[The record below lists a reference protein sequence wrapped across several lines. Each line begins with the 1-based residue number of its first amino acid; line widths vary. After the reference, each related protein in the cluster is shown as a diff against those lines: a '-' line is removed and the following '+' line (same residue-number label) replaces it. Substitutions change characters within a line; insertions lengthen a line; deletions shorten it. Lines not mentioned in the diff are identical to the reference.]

1 MEIDKKAIG
10 KRLKYTRARKRLK
23 QNYVAQKLG
32 IHNSTLNKYES
43 GEREPDLE
51 TLHKLAELYE
61 VTTDYLLCRTD
72 HPQGIVLKDK
82 TEEEKRKI
90 YQEFVI
96 EKANESLKYKGK
108 PLNPEQLESINKILD
123 AMLEL
128 SPEQMN
134 HLIKTLELTL
144 EGFNLSDNKKET

>member
-1 MEIDKKAIG
+1 
-10 KRLKYTRARKRLK
+10 
-23 QNYVAQKLG
+23 LG
-32 IHNSTLNKYES
+32 IHNSVLSRIEAGKRPIED
-43 GEREPDLE
+43 EL
-51 TLHKLAELYE
+51 LAKISDIFD
-61 VTTDYLLCRTD
+61 VSVDYLLGRTD
-72 HPQGIVLKDK
+72 HPKGIILQGK

-96 EKANESLKYKGK
+96 EKANEPLKYKGK
-108 PLNPEQLESINKILD
+108 PLNQEQLEKLNKILD

-144 EGFNLSDNKKET
+144 EGFNLAENKKQNKDN